1 MLGLN
6 TVKLYKVKALIPL
19 SSKRLLPIKPLCF
32 WLGALFFV
40 SLSSLAAEKSYFEG
54 NSKLSKLAANEDNNN
69 DALQQT
75 LELNFSPESREKLRK
90 ALDDY
95 ARSIDQDHDR
105 IEERRRV
112 MQESL
117 EARFFDADNDG
128 EVDGPI
134 GANGIPVDSNGGETP
149 GDTDNDGAVDPYDVD
164 DDGDFN
170 DPLEFLGGNA
180 SAATS
185 ATFDIGIPTSNV
197 TYGPHRLRVIAAF
210 GTGPSFIVNG
220 LSYFFVIAALMNLN
234 EKAFFHL
241 DRPKSDGSIREGIA
255 YAKAR
260 PDIYVV
266 MLMVFFLATFGL
278 NFQIFNALMATQE
291 FGLGPASFGLMGT
304 FIAIGSLSGAIGSAR
319 LERFRNTKFVIKG
332 GIAFSISIMVLSIIP
347 SYSLY
352 ILWLPIC
359 GVTALT
365 TLVSANSIVQTST
378 DPAIRGRVMG
388 LYLLI
393 FMGGTPFGSPLIGAT
408 TDLVG
413 IRPTIVI
420 CGGISLAASLYIW
433 FKYKNRVTLPADIS
447 VATVLKT
454 VDRDHK

>member
-1 MLGLN
+1 MSVKEDGNWRSFRHRNYRILFPANTVSNIGSWAQRIAQDWLVLELTDNNGTYLGLV
-6 TVKLYKVKALIPL
+6 TAVQFAPV
-19 SSKRLLPIKPLCF
+19 
-32 WLGALFFV
+32 LFFSLHGGKLADRFNKRKVLILTNIMGGAASLGLGVLVITDLIALWHVFALAAVLGISTAIDAPVRQAFTTEVVGQSDLPNAV
-40 SLSSLAAEKSYFEG
+40 SL
-54 NSKLSKLAANEDNNN
+54 NSANFN
-69 DALQQT
+69 AGRL
-75 LELNFSPESREKLRK
+75 
-90 ALDDY
+90 
-95 ARSIDQDHDR
+95 
-105 IEERRRV
+105 V
-112 MQESL
+112 
-117 EARFFDADNDG
+117 
-128 EVDGPI
+128 GPAI
-134 GANGIPVDSNGGETP
+134 SGG
-149 GDTDNDGAVDPYDVD
+149 
-164 DDGDFN
+164 
-170 DPLEFLGGNA
+170 L
-180 SAATS
+180 
-185 ATFDIGIPTSNV
+185 
-197 TYGPHRLRVIAAF
+197 IAAF

-220 LSYFFVIAALMNLN
+220 LSYFFVIAALLNLN

-332 GIAFSISIMVLSIIP
+332 GILFSISIMVLSIIP
-347 SYSLY
+347 SYTLY

-359 GVTALT
+359 GLTALT

-393 FMGGTPFGSPLIGAT
+393 FMGGTPFGSPLIGTAT
-408 TDLVG
+408 ELLG
-413 IRPTIVI
+413 IRPTIAL
-420 CGGISLAASLYIW
+420 CGGISLAASVIIW
-433 FKYKNRVTLPADIS
+433 FRYKNRVQLPADTS
-447 VATVLKT
+447 VAGVLKT
-454 VDRDHK
+454 VNRDHN

>member
-1 MLGLN
+1 MRLSVKEDGNWRSFRHRNYRILFPANTVSNIGSWAQRIAQDWLVLELTNNNGTYLGLV
-6 TVKLYKVKALIPL
+6 TAVQFAPVLAFSLHGGKLADRFNKRKVLILTNIIGGAASLALGILVMTDLIALWHVFVLAGILGISTAIDAPVRQ
-19 SSKRLLPIKPLCF
+19 SFTTEVVGQTDLPN
-32 WLGALFFV
+32 AV
-40 SLSSLAAEKSYFEG
+40 SL
-54 NSKLSKLAANEDNNN
+54 NSANFN
-69 DALQQT
+69 AGRL
-75 LELNFSPESREKLRK
+75 
-90 ALDDY
+90 
-95 ARSIDQDHDR
+95 
-105 IEERRRV
+105 V
-112 MQESL
+112 
-117 EARFFDADNDG
+117 
-128 EVDGPI
+128 GPAI
-134 GANGIPVDSNGGETP
+134 SGG
-149 GDTDNDGAVDPYDVD
+149 
-164 DDGDFN
+164 
-170 DPLEFLGGNA
+170 L
-180 SAATS
+180 
-185 ATFDIGIPTSNV
+185 
-197 TYGPHRLRVIAAF
+197 IAAF

-347 SYSLY
+347 NYSIY

-378 DPAIRGRVMG
+378 DPVIRGRVMG
-388 LYLLI
+388 IYLLI

-420 CGGISLAASLYIW
+420 CGGISLAASLFIW

>member
-1 MLGLN
+1 MGFAVKEDGNWRSFRHRNYRILFPANTVSNIGSWAQRIAQDWLVLELTNNNGTYLGLV
-6 TVKLYKVKALIPL
+6 TAVQFAPVLAFSLHGGKLADRFNKRKVLILTNIVGGTASLALG
-19 SSKRLLPIKPLCF
+19 LLVMTDLIALWQVF
-32 WLGALFFV
+32 VLAGILGVSTAIDAPVRQAFTTEVVGQADLPNAV
-40 SLSSLAAEKSYFEG
+40 SL
-54 NSKLSKLAANEDNNN
+54 NSANFN
-69 DALQQT
+69 AGRL
-75 LELNFSPESREKLRK
+75 
-90 ALDDY
+90 
-95 ARSIDQDHDR
+95 
-105 IEERRRV
+105 V
-112 MQESL
+112 
-117 EARFFDADNDG
+117 
-128 EVDGPI
+128 GPAI
-134 GANGIPVDSNGGETP
+134 SGG
-149 GDTDNDGAVDPYDVD
+149 
-164 DDGDFN
+164 
-170 DPLEFLGGNA
+170 L
-180 SAATS
+180 
-185 ATFDIGIPTSNV
+185 
-197 TYGPHRLRVIAAF
+197 IAAF

-220 LSYFFVIAALMNLN
+220 LSYFFVIAALANLN

-291 FGLGPASFGLMGT
+291 FGLGPANFGLMGT

-319 LERFRNTKFVIKG
+319 LERFRNTKFVIRG
-332 GIAFSISIMVLSIIP
+332 GIAFSASIMVLSILPNYI
-347 SYSLY
+347 SYV
-352 ILWLPIC
+352 IWLPIC

-408 TDLVG
+408 TDIIG
-413 IRPTIVI
+413 IRPTIAV
-420 CGGISLAASLYIW
+420 CGGISLVASMYIW
-433 FKYKNRVTLPADIS
+433 LKYKNRVTLPTDIS

-454 VDRDHK
+454 VNSDKN

>member
-1 MLGLN
+1 MRLSVKEDGNWRSFRHRNYRILFPANTVSNIGSWAQRIAQDWLVLELTNNNGTYLGLV
-6 TVKLYKVKALIPL
+6 TAVQFAPVLAFSLHGGKLADRFNKRKVLILTNVVGGAASLALGVLVMTDLIALWHVFVLAGILGISTAIDAPVRQ
-19 SSKRLLPIKPLCF
+19 SFTTEVVGQTDLPN
-32 WLGALFFV
+32 AV
-40 SLSSLAAEKSYFEG
+40 SL
-54 NSKLSKLAANEDNNN
+54 NSANFN
-69 DALQQT
+69 AGRL
-75 LELNFSPESREKLRK
+75 
-90 ALDDY
+90 
-95 ARSIDQDHDR
+95 
-105 IEERRRV
+105 V
-112 MQESL
+112 
-117 EARFFDADNDG
+117 
-128 EVDGPI
+128 GPAI
-134 GANGIPVDSNGGETP
+134 SGG
-149 GDTDNDGAVDPYDVD
+149 
-164 DDGDFN
+164 
-170 DPLEFLGGNA
+170 L
-180 SAATS
+180 
-185 ATFDIGIPTSNV
+185 
-197 TYGPHRLRVIAAF
+197 IAAF

-241 DRPKSDGSIREGIA
+241 DRPKSDGNIREGIA

-332 GIAFSISIMVLSIIP
+332 GIAFSLSIIVLSIIP

-420 CGGISLAASLYIW
+420 CGGISLAASLFIW
-433 FKYKNRVTLPADIS
+433 FKYKNRVSLPADIS

-454 VDRDHK
+454 VNRDHK

>member
-1 MLGLN
+1 MRMSVKENGNWRSFRHRNYRILFPANTVSNIGSWAQRIAQDWLVLELTNNNGTYLGLV
-6 TVKLYKVKALIPL
+6 TAVQFAPV
-19 SSKRLLPIKPLCF
+19 
-32 WLGALFFV
+32 LFFSLHGGKLADRFNKRKVLILTNIMGGAASLGLGVLVITDLIALWHVFALAAVLGISTAIDAPVRQAFTTEVVGQSDLPNAV
-40 SLSSLAAEKSYFEG
+40 SL
-54 NSKLSKLAANEDNNN
+54 NSANFN
-69 DALQQT
+69 AGRL
-75 LELNFSPESREKLRK
+75 
-90 ALDDY
+90 
-95 ARSIDQDHDR
+95 
-105 IEERRRV
+105 V
-112 MQESL
+112 
-117 EARFFDADNDG
+117 
-128 EVDGPI
+128 GPAI
-134 GANGIPVDSNGGETP
+134 SGG
-149 GDTDNDGAVDPYDVD
+149 
-164 DDGDFN
+164 
-170 DPLEFLGGNA
+170 L
-180 SAATS
+180 
-185 ATFDIGIPTSNV
+185 
-197 TYGPHRLRVIAAF
+197 IAAF

-220 LSYFFVIAALMNLN
+220 LSYFFVIAALLNLN

-332 GIAFSISIMVLSIIP
+332 GILFSISIMALSIIP
-347 SYSLY
+347 SYTLY

-359 GVTALT
+359 GLTALT

-393 FMGGTPFGSPLIGAT
+393 FMGGTPFGSPLIGT
-408 TDLVG
+408 TTELLG
-413 IRPTIVI
+413 IRPTIAL
-420 CGGISLAASLYIW
+420 CGGISLAASVIIW
-433 FKYKNRVTLPADIS
+433 FRYKNRVQLPADTS
-447 VATVLKT
+447 VAGVLKT
-454 VDRDHK
+454 VNRDHN